1 MLFSSL
7 AAGPAMSQSLDRTMP
22 KLTTDSV
29 LTKQKAKAKTG
40 TAVKLNPSNR
50 FNVTPQEVYNRLK
63 NEHSFTNSINKAR
76 AHKKDMARI
85 AAPMNVADS
94 LILYGLNH
102 SDGTWETLSGLDSKV
117 YSFQAAPVVNYMAAS
132 TADITNAMAAFYAK
146 GKFYI
151 LRSDMDDDGMTTSS
165 ITTYDADTWQE
176 LGTTMLTENDP
187 TMDMYF
193 RQVATYDPVTDKA
206 YTVSWGNGKPLI
218 SIDLNTMET
227 KSIGQVN
234 KFIQTL
240 FTDKDGQ
247 LYGIGYNDM
256 ILYKIDKTTGA
267 PTEVGKVDPPFNL
280 SADPMSAVC
289 DPATGRIYW
298 VAVDGGGKES
308 ALFTIDPAT
317 AHVEKITDLPG
328 NEHFLGLYVPYTEAG
343 APAAPSG
350 IGYANGKLTFTAP
363 SKTYTTGEELSGG
376 LTAFVTVD
384 NGNAI
389 EKSVSPG
396 ENVSLDLGMAD
407 GSHVIT
413 IALSNA
419 AGMSPERRL
428 NTFVGQDVPSAV
440 TGLTLAIDDGE
451 TADLTWNA
459 PTTSMNNG
467 PVDDA
472 SINYKVVR
480 YPDET
485 VVAEGLKDTHF
496 SESVPEAHAS
506 YYYTVTAFS
515 GDRVG
520 GMATSNKVTAG
531 STWFPPYIEHFDTQA
546 DFDSFK
552 VIDANN
558 DGATWS
564 LMLPYGD
571 ESGYAYLMGNGTA
584 DVDTGIYY
592 GDGNDDYL
600 ISPQI
605 SLKKGAEYRL
615 TFETSPD
622 QWMTLEH
629 MTVLL
634 GGKKDVTG
642 DERVL
647 ASLDLPYDKNFY
659 DIRFSVEEDGMYYLL
674 FHGDSPA
681 ESVNVGMDNISIDVY
696 STFLG
701 PDCVTDVKV
710 EAGEKGALSNT
721 LTFTTPT
728 KKYNGDTLD
737 EISYINVY
745 RNGSNKP
752 AHVFES
758 PKTGET
764 LTWTDT
770 DVEQGNVAYRIVPFN
785 ADGQGEEAIIN
796 NWVGLDMPANVTNL
810 TVKMNADN
818 KAVLTWDKA
827 TDKGMHGGYVNPD
840 DVQYVLCR
848 YNEYNWTD
856 HWEQV
861 TDYTKELTL
870 TDETFSPL
878 YGAQQ
883 QYVDYLLVAVN
894 GAGASEGTGT
904 GIVLGEPYERPYTE
918 SFAGGYASKD
928 PWTLSASSY
937 NYAWNMVTGS
947 GISVKPYDGDEGMLQ
962 FSLLDDDSNNQ
973 VLMGPRISL
982 DGSEAPEI
990 SFFMYHGF
998 EAEEGDLTLKIYTNY
1013 DDEGWENTANVDY
1026 NNGSYGW
1033 SRYSLPLRSDADN
1046 VQIAFGAYAADA
1058 SASIYLDDLKIDE
1071 SKENDLAIESIT
1083 IDKKRIEAGESTNV
1097 NVGVANYG
1105 TKDAEGYNVVLTRNG
1120 ETIATKSGE
1129 KLTQNATTQVSFEL
1143 STTKADAGAS
1153 YTYSA
1158 TLEYEPDLDT
1168 ENNSSS
1174 SVSLYVHGSNLPAA
1188 ENLTGTAS
1196 DNSVT
1201 LEWDKPA
1208 KSEITDDVTD
1218 GFDEYE
1224 SFIID
1229 GIGDWKTYDGD
1240 GTQTVYFS
1248 GPMVAN
1254 AFDPKAW
1261 QVWAPEEAG
1270 FSLDKFDVLVP
1281 HSGDKYLAC
1290 WAASDGIYTTLPND
1304 DWLISSEVTGG
1315 TDVSFYYRM
1324 PNEGSDP
1331 QVFEMMY
1338 STTDQEPESFTAFD
1352 RDSIATG
1359 TDWVLFEYTLPADAK
1374 YFAIRSCSK
1383 GSYTVALLDDI
1394 TYTPLYGSTT
1404 TLTLTGYNVYRD
1416 NQLIA
1421 SNVPGETYTDTEAGE
1436 GSHTY
1441 NVTAVWKEGE
1451 SNYSNGYECT
1461 IATGISGTTA
1471 QDGVHVGTTRNAIVV
1486 SGAAGKPV
1494 EVYTLTGQQLFDET
1508 SDTDVTTISMQT
1520 GVYIVTVDNK
1530 TFKVVVK

>member
-1 MLFSSL
+1 M
-7 AAGPAMSQSLDRTMP
+7 AG
-22 KLTTDSV
+22 V
-29 LTKQKAKAKTG
+29 
-40 TAVKLNPSNR
+40 
-50 FNVTPQEVYNRLK
+50 
-63 NEHSFTNSINKAR
+63 
-76 AHKKDMARI
+76 
-85 AAPMNVADS
+85 
-94 LILYGLNH
+94 
-102 SDGTWETLSGLDSKV
+102 
-117 YSFQAAPVVNYMAAS
+117 
-132 TADITNAMAAFYAK
+132 
-146 GKFYI
+146 
-151 LRSDMDDDGMTTSS
+151 
-165 ITTYDADTWQE
+165 
-176 LGTTMLTENDP
+176 GTTMLTENDP

-206 YTVSWGNGKPLI
+206 YTVSWGNGKPLV

-289 DPATGRIYW
+289 DPATGKIYW

-396 ENVSLDLGMAD
+396 ENVSLELRMAD

-440 TGLTLAIDDGE
+440 TDLTLAIDDGE
-451 TADLTWNA
+451 TAELTWNA

-485 VVAEGLKDTHF
+485 VVAEGLKETRF

-506 YYYTVTAFS
+506 YYYTVTALS

-520 GMATSNKVTAG
+520 GTASSNKVTAG

-564 LMLPYGD
+564 LMLPYGE
-571 ESGYAYLMGNGTA
+571 ESGYAYLTGNGTA

-659 DIRFSVEEDGMYYLL
+659 DIRFSVEEDGLYYLL

-728 KKYNGDTLD
+728 KKYNGDALD

-770 DVEQGNVAYRIVPFN
+770 DVEQGNVSYRIVPFN

-827 TDKGMHGGYVNPD
+827 SDKGMHGGYVNPD

-894 GAGASEGTGT
+894 GAGASEGTGA

-1058 SASIYLDDLKIDE
+1058 SASIYLDGLKIDE
-1071 SKENDLAIESIT
+1071 NWKTGVATFNGYGGSQTVIQFYGDAPIFIDDIT
-1083 IDKKRIEAGESTNV
+1083 ITQKESSETVSTISAPVIMDATDVTDNSFTANWQTVTTATAYLLDVFYFSDNQPQYVIKDYQTTNTSEPVSGLQAGRLYYYSVQATDGTLTSDESAIMAAIKPV
-1097 NVGVANYG
+1097 
-1105 TKDAEGYNVVLTRNG
+1105 
-1120 ETIATKSGE
+1120 
-1129 KLTQNATTQVSFEL
+1129 Q
-1143 STTKADAGAS
+1143 
-1153 YTYSA
+1153 
-1158 TLEYEPDLDT
+1158 DLDT
-1168 ENNSSS
+1168 PVATAATEVSKDGFRANWNSVDSAAYYSLTTVSEYKVPQSGTFVLDDETFDKVTSGTINAPEYNSIECSLDQYTEHPDWLGITTLLANGMIGLKNYYAMMGSYSMLYSPLYQVSTANPGEIKATISAQMVNCTNGTRLGVALVDAETGDILGNGWQFVTLSNEMTSYDFDLGTSNYYYIAIGFSDPNDTYGTTGMVFIDDVKITQEMEAGTTLSRIYRYDTAYNNSFYIETPDSPD
-1174 SVSLYVHGSNLPAA
+1174 G
-1188 ENLTGTAS
+1188 EN
-1196 DNSVT
+1196 
-1201 LEWDKPA
+1201 
-1208 KSEITDDVTD
+1208 
-1218 GFDEYE
+1218 
-1224 SFIID
+1224 
-1229 GIGDWKTYDGD
+1229 
-1240 GTQTVYFS
+1240 
-1248 GPMVAN
+1248 
-1254 AFDPKAW
+1254 
-1261 QVWAPEEAG
+1261 
-1270 FSLDKFDVLVP
+1270 
-1281 HSGDKYLAC
+1281 
-1290 WAASDGIYTTLPND
+1290 
-1304 DWLISSEVTGG
+1304 
-1315 TDVSFYYRM
+1315 FYY
-1324 PNEGSDP
+1324 
-1331 QVFEMMY
+1331 Y
-1338 STTDQEPESFTAFD
+1338 
-1352 RDSIATG
+1352 
-1359 TDWVLFEYTLPADAK
+1359 
-1374 YFAIRSCSK
+1374 
-1383 GSYTVALLDDI
+1383 
-1394 TYTPLYGSTT
+1394 
-1404 TLTLTGYNVYRD
+1404 
-1416 NQLIA
+1416 
-1421 SNVPGETYTDTEAGE
+1421 
-1436 GSHTY
+1436 
-1441 NVTAVWKEGE
+1441 VTAV
-1451 SNYSNGYECT
+1451 SNGTDDYVYSEPSNVVIVDT
-1461 IATGISGTTA
+1461 NTGIGNAVTADGTTITA
-1471 QDGVHVGTTRNAIVV
+1471 SAGQINISTTEACAV
-1486 SGAAGKPV
+1486 SVFDMSGRTVRQFDAVEGSTSFPIEPGA
-1494 EVYTLTGQQLFDET
+1494 
-1508 SDTDVTTISMQT
+1508 
-1520 GVYIVTVDNK
+1520 YIVKCGETVR
-1530 TFKVVVK
+1530 KVLVR